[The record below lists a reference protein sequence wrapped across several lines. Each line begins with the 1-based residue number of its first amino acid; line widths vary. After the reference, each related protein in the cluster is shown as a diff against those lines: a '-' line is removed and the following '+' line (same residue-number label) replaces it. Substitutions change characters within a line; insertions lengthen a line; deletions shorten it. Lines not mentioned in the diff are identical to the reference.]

1 MFCFRT
7 HVTTVHTAPPEFV
20 VEKNK
25 NIIIDPFF
33 GKDWLLCFNMTMM
46 KMFWGRYVPRLL
58 PFISVLVLTE
68 RTKHVPVECETSRE
82 LVIL

>member
-1 MFCFRT
+1 MFCFHT

-33 GKDWLLCFNMTMM
+33 GKDCLLCFNMTMM
-46 KMFWGRYVPRLL
+46 TMMTMFWGHYVPRLL
-58 PFISVLVLTE
+58 LFISVLVLTE

-82 LVIL
+82 